1 MVNLLEGCAARWCV
15 ALMAKLL
22 LLVVGAGGHG
32 RLVAQAA
39 ELSLFFPNELSV
51 EGVRSETFTLDQI
64 RVLGSSIKS

>member
-1 MVNLLEGCAARWCV
+1 
-15 ALMAKLL
+15 MAKLL